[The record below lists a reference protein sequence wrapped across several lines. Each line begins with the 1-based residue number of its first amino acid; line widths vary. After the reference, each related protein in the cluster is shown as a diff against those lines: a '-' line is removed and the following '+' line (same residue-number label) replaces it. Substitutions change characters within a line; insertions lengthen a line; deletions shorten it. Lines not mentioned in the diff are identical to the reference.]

1 LTRPGVGSDARRVLA
16 AQAVRGFLY
25 GLAAVLLGTTLRR
38 LDLSTFEAGV
48 VLGAVVAGT
57 VVASLVIARFGDRW
71 GRRTTYAGLF
81 LALIPAGVVF
91 AFGDE
96 WWMLSLVALLGVL
109 STEVV
114 ESGPFTSLEQSMLS
128 NELEGQELVRGLG
141 IYNAVA
147 SAAGALG
154 ALAAGL
160 PDLVRDVWTGGP
172 PDQRWFLLL
181 VPGGLIGAAVARSL
195 SPAVEVTPGEDR
207 SARLDQSRGVVT
219 HLAALFAM
227 DSFAGG
233 FIVQS
238 FLAFWFAE
246 KFDAST
252 ATIGAVFFAVGVL
265 QTGSFLV
272 APRIARRIGL
282 VPTMVFTHLPS
293 NALLIALAFAPT
305 LEVAIGLLLLRTCLG
320 QMDVPTRQA
329 YVMAVV
335 EPSERVAAAAY
346 TNTARYAV
354 RPAGPVLAGAAS
366 SATLGLPFVLAGVL
380 KGIYDLLLWRSFGS
394 KARTASSGVEG
405 RRSAPRRAS

>member
-1 LTRPGVGSDARRVLA
+1 
-16 AQAVRGFLY
+16 
-25 GLAAVLLGTTLRR
+25 
-38 LDLSTFEAGV
+38 
-48 VLGAVVAGT
+48 
-57 VVASLVIARFGDRW
+57 
-71 GRRTTYAGLF
+71 
-81 LALIPAGVVF
+81 
-91 AFGDE
+91 
-96 WWMLSLVALLGVL
+96 
-109 STEVV
+109 
-114 ESGPFTSLEQSMLS
+114 
-128 NELEGQELVRGLG
+128 
-141 IYNAVA
+141 
-147 SAAGALG
+147 
-154 ALAAGL
+154 
-160 PDLVRDVWTGGP
+160 
-172 PDQRWFLLL
+172 
-181 VPGGLIGAAVARSL
+181 
-195 SPAVEVTPGEDR
+195 VEVAPGEDR